1 MSDSAEHID
10 TVQSLRER
18 IQFLEETNHH
28 YVTILDV
35 LNDSSNFQTLL
46 AHRHGERKIMQA
58 TLCQVRRVIPFSAMA
73 LFSIAEDASF
83 VLDYCDPAH
92 LADQFQAEIDDKIQD
107 GAFAWALNQN
117 HPVPSPTH
125 DGQGTLI
132 LHSLSTHASIRGMFA
147 GIIPIAD
154 AQIAVA
160 SLQALS
166 MVLMYTTYT
175 LENASLY
182 DQLHDHMDNLEQK
195 VQERTKELE
204 AAKIKAEAATRAKSD
219 FLATMSHEIR
229 TPMNGII
236 GMAEL
241 LGGTE
246 LSPEQQEFLR
256 NITLSADNLLIIIN
270 DILDFSK
277 IEAGRMELDLHPFNL
292 AELLETSLIPLKISA
307 NAKGISLSWHID
319 TECPTHL
326 IGDSGKIR
334 QILINLAG
342 NAVKF
347 TAQGTVSIGV
357 TCQKVQDGRLIFLLK
372 VADTGIGI
380 APDVCS
386 QIFDPF
392 SQADSST
399 TRSFGGTGLG
409 LAICRRLV
417 HLMGGDITVESTV
430 GQGSQF
436 SATLP
441 LTMAVQAYIPRP
453 PQPVKISDQK
463 PLESLSILLVEDEII
478 NQKVAVGILQKIGHR
493 VTVAANGKEALEI
506 WRQGAFDL
514 IFMDIQMPEFDGFE
528 TTRRIRQQ
536 EQQHQLLPIPVIAM
550 TAYAADGD
558 RQLCFDSGMNGFV
571 SKPVRLGELTEAIH
585 NTMAHRKTLTS
596 LRVATD
602 IA

>member
-1 MSDSAEHID
+1 MPESPPEPSYQD
-10 TVQSLRER
+10 LLER
-18 IQFLEETNHH
+18 NRFLEETNFHNS
-28 YVTILDV
+28 TILDV
-35 LNDSSNFQTLL
+35 LSDCSNFQSIL
-46 AHRHGERKIMQA
+46 AQRDGIRKIMKA
-58 TLCQVRRVIPFSAMA
+58 TVCQISRVIPFTAMA
-73 LFSIAEDASF
+73 LYSIAEDASF
-83 VLDYCDPAH
+83 VLDYCEP
-92 LADQFQAEIDDKIQD
+92 ADQADRLQTEIDAKIQE

-117 HPVPSPTH
+117 HPVPSPSSAEDT
-125 DGQGTLI
+125 TLV
-132 LHSLSTHASIRGMFA
+132 LHALTTQSSIRGMFA
-147 GIIPIAD
+147 GILPLTTTEIG
-154 AQIAVA
+154 VA
-160 SLQALS
+160 SLKTLS
-166 MVLMYTTYT
+166 MILTYTTYT

-182 DQLHDHMDNLEQK
+182 DQLHDHMDNLEER

-204 AAKIKAEAATRAKSD
+204 AARIKAESATRAKSD

-292 AELLETSLIPLKISA
+292 GELLETSLIPLKIAA
-307 NAKGISLSWHID
+307 NAKGISLSWQIEA
-319 TECPTHL
+319 ECPAHL

-347 TAQGTVSIGV
+347 TAKGTVSISI
-357 TCQKVQDGRLIFLLK
+357 TCQQRADGLLIFLLK

-380 APDVCS
+380 APDICS
-386 QIFDPF
+386 HIFDPF

-399 TRSFGGTGLG
+399 TRSYGGTGLG

-417 HLMGGDITVESTV
+417 QLMGGDIAVESSI
-430 GQGSQF
+430 GQGSVF

-441 LTMAVQAYIPRP
+441 LTLTVQEYAPRTH
-453 PQPVKISDQK
+453 QPADLSEQK
-463 PLESLSILLVEDEII
+463 PTVSLSILLVEDEII

-506 WRQGAFDL
+506 WRQGSFDL

-585 NTMAHRKTLTS
+585 NTMAHRKALAS
-596 LRVATD
+596 SRVAAD
-602 IA
+602 SV